1 MGIEVLLGSRVDAI
15 DREGVLVGERRIA
28 ARTVLWAAD
37 VAASAAAKWLEAD
50 GDSAGA
56 FEWGLISARRTFLT
70 FLRLGILR

>member
-1 MGIEVLLGSRVDAI
+1 MGGGRRCIGRGEV
-15 DREGVLVGERRIA
+15 
-28 ARTVLWAAD
+28 
-37 VAASAAAKWLEAD
+37 